1 MVKIKVKVKVKVV
14 VKVKICIRVKLIYA
28 VLSFVLA
35 ELSLFL
41 LKWTQRLLLSHI
53 FQKSESFQR
62 G

>member
-35 ELSLFL
+35 ELSLFNL
-41 LKWTQRLLLSHI
+41 VLKSGATVV
-53 FQKSESFQR
+53 
-62 G
+62 